1 MKKIILSLLIIMVF
15 FTITSA
21 QHATATATAKV
32 VSALVITNNGN
43 LNFGSFVANN
53 STGGTVVL
61 DPANS
66 SRRNLAAVGEA
77 PVLVS
82 GGGEAVAKFTL
93 GGPAEAKVNIAFS
106 QTPVILKGPLGKTM
120 EITGFSWNGINGVTP
135 IPVEEQM
142 LINVG
147 ATLEV
152 GPLIDNPRGSYSG
165 TFNVT
170 ATYE

>member
-15 FTITSA
+15 FTITYA
-21 QHATATATAKV
+21 QNATATATAKV
-32 VSALVITNNGN
+32 VSALAINNKGN
-43 LNFGSFVANN
+43 LNFGSFVVNN

-66 SRRNLAAVGEA
+66 SRSNIAAVGEA
-77 PVLVS
+77 PILVS
-82 GGGEAVAKFTL
+82 GGGEAVAKFSL
-93 GGPAEAKVNIAFS
+93 GGPAEAKINIAFS
-106 QTPVILKGPLGKTM
+106 QTPVTLTGPLGKTM
-120 EITGFSWNGINGVTP
+120 KITGFSWNGINGVTLIP
-135 IPVEEQM
+135 IEEEK

-152 GPLIDNPRGSYSG
+152 GTLINNPRGLYSG